1 MIFIAALVGL
11 FFFWRRT
18 KARLRQRR
26 ENEMMNAWPESVD
39 LLMAALRA
47 GYSPVQG
54 IHFLSL
60 HAPLVMRPAFLA
72 VTEKIASGQR
82 FTDAL
87 RELSQHIGPTARPL
101 CEVLAAGDRLGIPM
115 ENLIFQ
121 LGNDARLSRRR
132 AAEISARQLPIRLSL
147 PLVICTLPSFIVL
160 IIVPTIAGTVSQLRL
175 SI

>member
-11 FFFWRRT
+11 FLFWRRT

-26 ENEMMNAWPESVD
+26 ETEMMDAWPQCVD

-60 HAPLVMRPAFLA
+60 HAPQVMRSVFLA
-72 VTEKIASGQR
+72 VTEKMALGLR

-87 RELSQHIGPTARPL
+87 RELPNASGLLRDPYAKSWQ
-101 CEVLAAGDRLGIPM
+101 
-115 ENLIFQ
+115 Q
-121 LGNDARLSRRR
+121 
-132 AAEISARQLPIRLSL
+132 EIA
-147 PLVICTLPSFIVL
+147 
-160 IIVPTIAGTVSQLRL
+160 
-175 SI
+175 

>member
-1 MIFIAALVGL
+1 
-11 FFFWRRT
+11 
-18 KARLRQRR
+18 
-26 ENEMMNAWPESVD
+26 
-39 LLMAALRA
+39 MAALRA

-60 HAPLVMRPAFLA
+60 HAPQVMRPAFLA